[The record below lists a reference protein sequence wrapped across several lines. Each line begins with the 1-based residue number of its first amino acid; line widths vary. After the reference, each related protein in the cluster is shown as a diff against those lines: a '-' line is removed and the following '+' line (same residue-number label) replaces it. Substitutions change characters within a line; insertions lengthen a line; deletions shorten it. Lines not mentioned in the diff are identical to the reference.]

1 MKEKTREWIIPL
13 FEAEDFSEVK
23 TIVDVG
29 GNIGTLTA
37 VILKPNPKMQAI
49 LVDRED
55 IFVCAN
61 QVLEVAGVVN
71 RCQIVG
77 GNFFDSLR
85 RDRDLYLLSRVLLN
99 TE

>member
-49 LVDRED
+49 
-55 IFVCAN
+55 FV
-61 QVLEVAGVVN
+61 
-71 RCQIVG
+71 R
-77 GNFFDSLR
+77 
-85 RDRDLYLLSRVLLN
+85 
-99 TE
+99 